1 MDDLRRY
8 IAKVIMEVYRP
19 PALANKINN
28 MALLMS
34 HPKAGA
40 DRAYFVL
47 TRTVPDNK
55 LVFHSSKWKL
65 DLKVN
70 RMVAAMK
77 VRKPATPCNGA
88 YEIAYVAA
96 DEGFG
101 PTLYDI
107 VMGWSPGGLISD
119 RGVVSMDAEDV
130 WLKYFNDRPDVE
142 KTRLD
147 PYGEFTPE
155 RDDDCNPGQA
165 YDYSL
170 FQQAGIDG
178 QSIGKSEIDGKKGYY
193 YGLHSSYSYS
203 LPPQEI
209 DKMIARG
216 KPIIDALVRDG
227 VPVTEFMSDVSASF
241 FHARDY

>member
-8 IAKVIMEVYRP
+8 IAEVIMEVYRP

-28 MALLMS
+28 LALLMS
-34 HPKAGA
+34 HPQAGA
-40 DRAYFVL
+40 DRAYFIL
-47 TRTVPDNK
+47 TRTVPANK

-65 DLKVN
+65 ELRS
-70 RMVAAMK
+70 RMLASMK
-77 VRKPATPCNGA
+77 VRKPDTPCNGA
-88 YEIAYVAA
+88 YEIAYAA
-96 DEGFG
+96 AKESFG

-107 VMGWSPGGLISD
+107 VMGWSPNGLISD
-119 RGVVSMDAEDV
+119 RGVVSMDAEEV

-142 KTRLD
+142 KKRLD

-170 FQQAGIDG
+170 FRQAGVDG
-178 QSIGKSEIDGKKGYY
+178 QSIGKSEIEGKKGYY
-193 YGLHSSYSYS
+193 YGLHSSYSYN
-203 LPPQEI
+203 LPQQEI
-209 DKMIARG
+209 DKMIERG

-227 VPVTEFMSDVSASF
+227 VPVTEFMNDICVSF
-241 FHARDY
+241 FHMMDY